1 MSMSMADDSSARSHR
16 RSGRS
21 VVAVH
26 LNPAPAG
33 RLILEATMQINRNAP
48 ATAAGELRIDAD
60 QRTVYAVLSAIE
72 QWPSWNPDVRWV
84 RLQGP
89 VQPGTVFRWK
99 AGLSSLTSTL
109 QVVDPPHELTW
120 TGTTMGIKAVH
131 VFRLQPADG
140 GTLAR
145 SEESW
150 EGPLASLLKR
160 SSRKT
165 LDRGIRSVLERLKAE
180 AERRNATP

>member
-1 MSMSMADDSSARSHR
+1 
-16 RSGRS
+16 
-21 VVAVH
+21 
-26 LNPAPAG
+26 
-33 RLILEATMQINRNAP
+33 MQIDRNAP

-99 AGLSSLTSTL
+99 AGPSSLTSTL
-109 QVVDPPHELTW
+109 QVVDPPHEIAW

-131 VFRLQPADG
+131 VFRFQATDG

-150 EGPLASLLKR
+150 EGLLASLLKGY
-160 SSRKT
+160 SRRT
-165 LDRGIRSVLERLKAE
+165 LDKGIGSVLSHLKAE
-180 AERRNATP
+180 AERRAAPA